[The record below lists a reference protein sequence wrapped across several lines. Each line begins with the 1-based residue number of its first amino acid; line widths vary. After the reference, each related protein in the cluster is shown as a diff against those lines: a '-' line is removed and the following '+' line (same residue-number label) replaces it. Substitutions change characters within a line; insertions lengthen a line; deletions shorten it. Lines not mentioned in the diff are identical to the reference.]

1 LNISSRRLPTVL
13 VGTTFSALLMLPSY
27 AQQTQSSQ
35 QTQPFQQTQP
45 TQNYRVNYEQ
55 YNTNTNRPQIHPNFS
70 QVSSNQGY
78 VQNNGNQ
85 AYSQNS
91 QGYSQ
96 NNQSN
101 YQGNNQN
108 YQQGSGSRFNGRAA
122 YVPAGMNIPI
132 KLSTGIS
139 TSVAQAGDPIQATV
153 SKDIQLGG
161 DCIPAGSV
169 ISGQITDAEAAG
181 RLGHS
186 GHLGMKFNSI
196 RTLDGES
203 YQLNAHLVGG
213 LDKYHES
220 GQAGSDEFKGENGW
234 TKLKDVGVRGAVGTG
249 AGAALGTAVGGIA
262 GGGSGAGRGAWSGA
276 AIGAGLGVADSLLV
290 RKGRE
295 ITIKGGT
302 PMEIQLDSPLSI
314 AGNGRG
320 TY

>member
-1 LNISSRRLPTVL
+1 LNISSKRLPTLL

-27 AQQTQSSQ
+27 AQQSQSNPQYS
-35 QTQPFQQTQP
+35 P
-45 TQNYRVNYEQ
+45 TQNYRVNYDQ
-55 YNTNTNRPQIHPNFS
+55 YNTNANRPQIHPNFS
-70 QVSSNQGY
+70 QNSSNQGY
-78 VQNNGNQ
+78 IQNNGNQ
-85 AYSQNS
+85 AYSQNNQS
-91 QGYSQ
+91 NY
-96 NNQSN
+96 QSN
-101 YQGNNQN
+101 YQGNDQN
-108 YQQGSGSRFNGRAA
+108 YQQGSGQRFNGRAA

-139 TSVAQAGDPIQATV
+139 TAVAQAGDPIQATV
-153 SKDIQLGG
+153 AKDIQLGG

-169 ISGQITDAEAAG
+169 ISGQITDAESAG

-196 RTLDGES
+196 RTLDGGS
-203 YQLNAHLVGG
+203 YPINAHLVGG

>member
-1 LNISSRRLPTVL
+1 MNISSKRLSAIL
-13 VGTTFSALLMLPSY
+13 VGTTFSALLMLPSN
-27 AQQTQSSQ
+27 AQQTQ
-35 QTQPFQQTQP
+35 
-45 TQNYRVNYEQ
+45 NYQVNYDQ
-55 YNTNTNRPQIHPNFS
+55 YNTNNSQRNRPQIHPDFS
-70 QVSSNQGY
+70 QG
-78 VQNNGNQ
+78 NG
-85 AYSQNS
+85 

-96 NNQSN
+96 GNGNQGYIQSNQVNNQSN
-101 YQGNNQN
+101 NQN
-108 YQQGSGSRFNGRAA
+108 YIQGPGSNSGSGSRFNGRAA

-132 KLSTGIS
+132 RLSTGIS
-139 TSVAQAGDPIQATV
+139 TQVAQPGDPIQATV
-153 SKDIQLGG
+153 TKDIQLGG

-169 ISGQITDAEAAG
+169 IAGQITDVAAAG

-196 RTLDGES
+196 RTLDGAS
-203 YQLNAHLVGG
+203 YPINAHLVGG
-213 LDKYHES
+213 LDKYHQN
-220 GQAGSDEFKGENGW
+220 GQEGSDEFKGETGW

-295 ITIKGGT
+295 INIKGGT
-302 PMEIQLDSPLSI
+302 AMEIQLDSPLSI

>member
-1 LNISSRRLPTVL
+1 MNISTKRLFTLSVS
-13 VGTTFSALLMLPSY
+13 TTFSAFSALLVLPSD
-27 AQQTQSSQ
+27 AQQSQSNQ
-35 QTQPFQQTQP
+35 QPLPMQD
-45 TQNYRVNYEQ
+45 YRVNYDQ
-55 YNTNTNRPQIHPNFS
+55 FNTNANRPQIHPNFS
-70 QVSSNQGY
+70 QGRSNQGY
-78 VQNNGNQ
+78 IQNNDNQ
-85 AYSQNS
+85 AYSQNHQS
-91 QGYSQ
+91 NDQGNYLR
-96 NNQSN
+96 N

-108 YQQGSGSRFNGRAA
+108 YQQDFRQRFNGRAA
-122 YVPAGMNIPI
+122 NVPAGMNIPI

-153 SKDIQLGG
+153 ARDIQLGG

-196 RTLDGES
+196 RTLDGGS
-203 YQLNAHLVGG
+203 YPINAHLVGG

-302 PMEIQLDSPLSI
+302 AMEIQLDSPLSI